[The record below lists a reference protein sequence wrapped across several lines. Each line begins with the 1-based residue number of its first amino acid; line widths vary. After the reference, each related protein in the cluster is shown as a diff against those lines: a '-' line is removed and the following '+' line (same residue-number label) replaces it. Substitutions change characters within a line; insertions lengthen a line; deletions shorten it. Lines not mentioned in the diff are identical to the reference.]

1 MNLKDAIKNNKLSD
15 FIKAHA
21 KEIEETQKINLALE
35 INNPTTKKGY
45 E

>member
-1 MNLKDAIKNNKLSD
+1 MAKD
-15 FIKAHA
+15 HA